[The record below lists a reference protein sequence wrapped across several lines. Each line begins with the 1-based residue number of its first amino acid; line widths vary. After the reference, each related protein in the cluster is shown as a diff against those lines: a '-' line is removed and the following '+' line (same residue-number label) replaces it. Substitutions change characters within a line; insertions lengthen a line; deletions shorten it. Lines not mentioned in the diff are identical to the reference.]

1 MKRTPKKSSRFN
13 RLLFNVI
20 ALTGIAVASIY
31 LFAFDD
37 KEDVVNSINSQA
49 DLLYTQTT
57 AEFKAVSIDKP
68 VAIPRDVGQD
78 TSYQHAWWHF
88 FANVQDEA
96 GNRYGIQWS
105 YFRISNNPQDVPGWQ
120 NSQLYISHIV
130 VSNDSRVWKEQRI
143 ARGGIGQAGVVNAPF
158 KLWLDNWSWTS
169 LNKTPFPG
177 ELKAEAEQFSVQLSS
192 TVVGPYVLP
201 GERGYVSKGENNKL
215 ASHNLTAPFINVSG
229 ELDLGKGQPIAVQ
242 GEAWMSKEWGSG
254 LLDVK
259 QKGWD
264 WFVFHLDK
272 QTTLSIHH
280 YRYQD
285 APNHVLATL
294 STNSGKVVS
303 LKPQDI
309 SIVSLGEEILAGQKS
324 IPLRWQIKVP
334 KYGIDLTTQA
344 QNTNL
349 WLPFVM
355 PYWEGPI
362 TTDGSHKIQGFMQLA
377 GY

>member
-1 MKRTPKKSSRFN
+1 MKRTTKKNSRFN
-13 RLLFNVI
+13 RL
-20 ALTGIAVASIY
+20 ALNLVATIGLVLAFIY
-31 LFAFDD
+31 IFAD
-37 KEDVVNSINSQA
+37 ESQDVSVNSMNSQA

-57 AEFKAVSIDKP
+57 EEFKAVTADNP
-68 VAIPRDVGQD
+68 VAIPRDVGQN
-78 TSYQHAWWHF
+78 TAYQHAWWHL
-88 FANVQDEA
+88 FANVQDKA

-143 ARGGIGQAGVVNAPF
+143 ARGGIGQAGVVNEPF

-169 LNKTPFPG
+169 LNGTPFPG
-177 ELKAEAEQFSVQLSS
+177 ELKVDTDQFSVHLSS
-192 TVVGPYVLP
+192 TVAGPYVLP

-215 ASHNLTAPFINVSG
+215 ASHNLTAPFVDVSG
-229 ELDLGKGQPIAVQ
+229 ELDLGNGSSIHVQ
-242 GEAWMSKEWGSG
+242 GKAWMSKEWGSG

-264 WFVFHLDK
+264 WFVFHVDN
-272 QTTLSIHH
+272 QTTLSVHH

-285 APNHVLATL
+285 APNHVVATL
-294 STNSGKVVS
+294 STNSGKVIAI
-303 LKPQDI
+303 KPEDI
-309 SIVSLGEEILAGQKS
+309 AIVALGEEILAGQKS
-324 IPLRWQIKVP
+324 IPLRWQITVP

-344 QNTNL
+344 QNMNL

-355 PYWEGPI
+355 PYWEGPV
-362 TTDGSHKIQGFMQLA
+362 TTYGSHKIQGFMQLA